1 MAAPTV
7 TRGMISTQTDT
18 TNIKLDISEVI
29 DFLSPFDVPF
39 LDLIGRDS
47 LHSPCTQIK
56 HEWLEDQLTPRSGTL
71 GAAYTAGDGQ
81 LTLTGVQYRYLLPG
95 DTVLVDDIVFRVT
108 AGAPDAN
115 PVLVTRIAGTDA
127 AIANAATWRKVAHAS
142 QEGGVARNDG
152 TKTTMVAPYNYT
164 QILKDWIVVTGTME
178 VIARY
183 GYANERAY
191 NEEKT
196 LRKLAIDLE
205 YALLYGARYV
215 DAGPPRI
222 STMGGLFQFVYL
234 DGKTNSS
241 TTVVDNGGQEF
252 TESILNDLLE
262 DMWDK
267 GGMPDFVVVNGTNKR
282 RMTDWGTP
290 RIRTDRGERMA
301 GASIGM
307 YESDFGVLDIIL
319 DRWIRPADVVIGTR
333 GEMGIGP
340 LTQRAF
346 TSRLLPSTLDGTWYE
361 ILGEYTME
369 VHKPDVA
376 WAWLYNTDI
385 TY

>member
-1 MAAPTV
+1 MPAPTV
-7 TRGMISTQTDT
+7 TRGMISTQTDQV
-18 TNIKLDISEVI
+18 NIKLDISEVI

-81 LTLTGVQYRYLLPG
+81 LTLTSPEYKYLLPG
-95 DTVLVDDIVFRVT
+95 DTMLVDNIVFRVT

-127 AIANAATWRKVAHAS
+127 NIDDAAIWRKVAHAA

-178 VIARY
+178 VIDRY
-183 GYANERAY
+183 GYANERSY

-205 YALLYGARYV
+205 YALLYGVRYI

-222 STMGGLFQFVYL
+222 STMGGLFQYVYL
-234 DGKTNSS
+234 DGIDGSWD
-241 TTVVDNGGQEF
+241 TVHDAGGQEF
-252 TESILNDLLE
+252 TETMLNDALQRN
-262 DMWDK
+262 WNK
-267 GGMPDFVVVNGTNKR
+267 GGVLDFIVVNGTNKR

-290 RIRTDRGERMA
+290 RIRTDRDERMA

-307 YESDFGVLDIIL
+307 YESDFGTLDIIL
-319 DRWIRPADVVIGTR
+319 DRWLRPADVLIGTR

-369 VHKPDVA
+369 VHKPTVA
-376 WAWLYNTDI
+376 WAWLYDTDS

>member
-142 QEGGVARNDG
+142 QEGGIARNDG

>member
-81 LTLTGVQYRYLLPG
+81 LTLTGVQYKYLLPG

>member
-115 PVLVTRIAGTDA
+115 PVLVTRLAGTDA
-127 AIANAATWRKVAHAS
+127 AIASGATWRKVAHAS
-142 QEGGVARNDG
+142 QEGGIARNDG